1 MIELV
6 LFYFY
11 GHCKEFGF
19 HNGKFLSL
27 PSEFANNTRTF
38 ISGSYLNSVSR
49 FELSFIQFVM
59 ELNEQYSY

>member
-1 MIELV
+1 
-6 LFYFY
+6 
-11 GHCKEFGF
+11 
-19 HNGKFLSL
+19 L